1 MNYKKLTK
9 LTSAILAMSLIPGL
23 TVGAADINTALSV
36 NNSAAKPA
44 AETSETG
51 KSGKLVFPIIK
62 TLNNGDEITLSGEF
76 DNYYDWQVLKLTNKQ
91 RLANGLEPL
100 SEHDPLFEAAY
111 ERSYELVSNFDHTRP
126 DGSDCSTIL
135 EDYAISWSS
144 MGENI
149 AAGYSSSAAVVDA
162 WMNSE
167 GHRANILTEEF
178 THLGVGVYQDSS
190 SYYGTY
196 WTQLFVDAQCVPE
209 ISGLYTDLSDGAG
222 YYQTGTSID
231 DMSLVL
237 GATCAEHGECYVPI
251 AQEMCDAFNI
261 NETGVQKLVIN
272 YKDQA
277 ADVNIA
283 MHPFKDVGH
292 AWYTENVV
300 LSYLN
305 GYMTGLNETTFGP
318 GSTLL
323 RAQFA
328 TILYRMAGS
337 PEIEYSDIFAD
348 VPDGQWYTDAILW
361 AYENGIVTGYESEDP
376 NAPKTFGP
384 GDNIN
389 REQMA
394 AIFYRYAQY
403 KGYDLSAGQD
413 VDLNSFSDAD
423 KVSDWAVDAVKWNVG
438 AGIITGKDDGVR
450 LDPKGNANRAECA
463 TIIIRFDETYE
474 TTE

>member
-9 LTSAILAMSLIPGL
+9 ITSAILAMSLIPGL

-44 AETSETG
+44 AETSETA
-51 KSGKLVFPIIK
+51 KAGKLVFPII
-62 TLNNGDEITLSGEF
+62 TPLQNDNEITLSGEY
-76 DNYYDWQVLKLTNKQ
+76 DDYYDWQVLKLTNKQ

-100 SEHDPLFEAAY
+100 SEYEPLLEAAY

-135 EDYAISWSS
+135 NDYAISWSS

-178 THLGVGVYQDSS
+178 THLGAGVYQDSS

-196 WTQLFVDAQCVPE
+196 WTQLFIDAQCVPE
-209 ISGLYTDLSDGAG
+209 ISDLYTDLSEGAG

-231 DMSLVL
+231 DMSLIL
-237 GATCAEHGECYVPI
+237 GATCAEHGECYIPI
-251 AQEMCDAFNI
+251 AQEMCDTFNI
-261 NETGVQKLVIN
+261 NETGVQELVIN
-272 YKDQA
+272 YKGQA
-277 ADVNIA
+277 AAVNIA
-283 MHPFKDVGH
+283 MHPFTDIGH
-292 AWYTENVV
+292 TWYTENVV

-305 GYMTGLNETTFGP
+305 GYMTGYNPTTFGP
-318 GSTLL
+318 ANTLL

-337 PEIEYSDIFAD
+337 PEIEYSDIFPD
-348 VPDGQWYTDAILW
+348 VPEGQWYTDAVLW
-361 AYENGIVTGYESEDP
+361 AYENKIVTGYE
-376 NAPKTFGP
+376 NGNFGP

-403 KGYDLSAGQD
+403 KGYDMSIGQD
-413 VDLNSFSDAD
+413 VNLTDFEDGD
-423 KVSDWAVDAVKWNVG
+423 KVSDWAVDAIKWNVG
-438 AGIITGKDDGVR
+438 AGIITGKGDGTR
-450 LDPKGNANRAECA
+450 LDPRGNANRAECA
-463 TIIIRFDETYE
+463 TIIIRFDSNFETAE
-474 TTE
+474 